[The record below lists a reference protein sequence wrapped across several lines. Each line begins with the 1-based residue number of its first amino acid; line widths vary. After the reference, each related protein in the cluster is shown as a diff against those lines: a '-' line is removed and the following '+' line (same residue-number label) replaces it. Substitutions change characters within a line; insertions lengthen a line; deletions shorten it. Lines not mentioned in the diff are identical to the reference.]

1 MLPRVAVRRPPSD
14 QNTGPAVT
22 ARPDIASDIARE
34 TAREIAVPPGLR
46 LQVRIATVSVLRR
59 PA

>member
-34 TAREIAVPPGLR
+34 IAVPPGLR